1 MNGILMGTTPDF
13 VINISTDDFDVAD
26 VTKLEL
32 TIWHGSNTT
41 IYGLSDVTVDTEAN
55 AFAIRFTEADTLAL
69 GVSKSF
75 RWQLRCMFADG
86 TIVGTEASAPV
97 DIKPLKSTEVM
108 ST

>member
-13 VINISTDDFDVAD
+13 IINIKPEDFAVSD

-32 TIWHGSNTT
+32 TIWHGTSTT
-41 IYGLSDVTVDTEAN
+41 YYHLDDVTVDTEAN
-55 AFAIRFTEADTLAL
+55 AFGIRFTESDTLAL

-86 TIVGTEASAPV
+86 TIVGTEASEPV
-97 DIKPLKSTEVM
+97 SIKPLKSTEVM
-108 ST
+108 SA